1 MTTTTREEMQARRA
15 HSAALANPRREAVM
29 NELRAALWAH
39 GDMPLLANRTG
50 ISVSCLNNLKTGKT
64 RWPRDVTMFT
74 IAPILGL
81 ELRLV
86 RVNT

>member
-1 MTTTTREEMQARRA
+1 MTLTQEEMRERRA
-15 HSAALANPRREAVM
+15 HSAALANPRREVVM
-29 NELRAALWAH
+29 KELRAALWDH
-39 GDMPLLANRTG
+39 GDMALLAARTG
-50 ISVSCLNNLKTGKT
+50 ISVSCLNNLKTGRT

>member
-1 MTTTTREEMQARRA
+1 
-15 HSAALANPRREAVM
+15 
-29 NELRAALWAH
+29 
-39 GDMPLLANRTG
+39 
-50 ISVSCLNNLKTGKT
+50 VSCLNNLKTGKT